1 MLTNLPLFIGLRYMR
16 SKRRDSFVSFISL
29 FSLAAMAIGVMALIV
44 VLSVMNGFDREIKMR
59 LLRVVPHVTLT
70 SPQGLDIAQI
80 NQLEAELKAGSDNA
94 PVQVLSVVPLLQS
107 FVMGSSKGNQA
118 GLVLQ
123 GIDPESRAGEK
134 LAENMISGYVGQ
146 LQAGEFG
153 VVIGSQVARKL
164 DLFVGDRLQL
174 TLPSVTVTPA
184 GVFPRIKRVTVTGI
198 FQVGAQVDASV
209 VFMHYRDGQKLL
221 RLGDRFQG
229 VQLELSDAFMADNWL
244 GSQGDK
250 NFLAD
255 RPKDDLQ
262 WRTWSDNMG
271 TLFQAMRMEK
281 VIVSLLLSVII
292 AVAAFNI
299 VASLVLMVSDK
310 RKDIAVI
317 RTLGATSGTVMKIF
331 VIQGLAVGSLGIL
344 AGTVL
349 GCLLAYF
356 VGDIVAGLEA
366 LSGSYIFDPSIY
378 LISALPS
385 EIIVS
390 DVAVVVG
397 GALVISFLATLYP
410 AWRAGK
416 VLPAEA
422 LRYDH

>member
-16 SKRRDSFVSFISL
+16 SKRRDNFVSFISL

-94 PVQVLSVVPLLQS
+94 PVQVLSVVPMLQS

-123 GIDPESRAGEK
+123 GIDPESRTGEK

>member
-94 PVQVLSVVPLLQS
+94 PVQVLSVVPMLQS

-123 GIDPESRAGEK
+123 GIDPESRTGEK

>member
-16 SKRRDSFVSFISL
+16 SKRRDNFVSFISL

-94 PVQVLSVVPLLQS
+94 PVQVLSVVPMLQS

-123 GIDPESRAGEK
+123 GIDPESRTGEK

-209 VFMHYRDGQKLL
+209 VFIHYRDGQKLL
-221 RLGDRFQG
+221 RLGKRFQG

>member
-1 MLTNLPLFIGLRYMR
+1 MLSNLPLFIGLRYMR
-16 SKRRDSFVSFISL
+16 SKRRDNFVSFISL
-29 FSLAAMAIGVMALIV
+29 FSLAAMALGVTALIV

-59 LLRVVPHVTLT
+59 LLRVVPHVTVS

-80 NQLEAELKAGSDNA
+80 DQFEAELKAGSDDA
-94 PVQVLSVVPLLQS
+94 PVRVLSVVPMLQS
-107 FVMGSSKGNQA
+107 FVMGSSRGNQT

-123 GIDPESRAGEK
+123 GIDPESSVGGK

-146 LQAGEFG
+146 LQAGDFG

-164 DLFVGDRLQL
+164 DIFVGDRLQL

-184 GVFPRIKRVTVTGI
+184 GVFPRSKRVTVTGI
-198 FQVGAQVDASV
+198 FQVGAQVDGSV
-209 VFMHYRDGQKLL
+209 AFIHYRDGQKLL
-221 RLGDRFQG
+221 RLGERFQG

-255 RPKDDLQ
+255 RPKDDLH
-262 WRTWSDNMG
+262 WRTWSDDMG

-349 GCLLAYF
+349 GCLMAYF

>member
-16 SKRRDSFVSFISL
+16 SKRRDNFVSFISL

-59 LLRVVPHVTLT
+59 LLRVVPHVTLA

-94 PVQVLSVVPLLQS
+94 PVQVLSVVPMLQS

-123 GIDPESRAGEK
+123 GIDPESRTGEK

-255 RPKDDLQ
+255 RPKNDLQ

>member
-29 FSLAAMAIGVMALIV
+29 FSLAAMALGVTALIV

-59 LLRVVPHVTLT
+59 LLRVVPHVTVT
-70 SPQGLDIAQI
+70 SPQGLNMTQI
-80 NQLEAELKAGSDNA
+80 NQLEAELKAGADNA
-94 PVQVLSVVPLLQS
+94 PVQVLSVVPMLQS
-107 FVMGSSKGNQA
+107 FVMGSSKGNQT

-123 GIDPESRAGEK
+123 GIDPESRTGEK

-153 VVIGSQVARKL
+153 VVVGSQVARKL

-209 VFMHYRDGQKLL
+209 AFIHYRDGQKLL

-229 VQLELSDAFMADNWL
+229 VQLELSDAFLADNWL
-244 GSQGDK
+244 AAQSSKSFLNGS
-250 NFLAD
+250 L
-255 RPKDDLQ
+255 KDDLK

-331 VIQGLAVGSLGIL
+331 VIQGLAVGSLGVL

-385 EIIVS
+385 EIIFS
-390 DVAVVVG
+390 DVAMVVG